1 MKFRAERSEFAEAAA
16 WALRTVGARATLP
29 ALSGVR
35 LEVAGD
41 RLTWASTDLE
51 TASEL
56 SMSVQAERD
65 GVALVP
71 GKLLG
76 DVVRSLP
83 QAGISAEVD
92 GDRLHLRCGR
102 AQFALRL
109 MPVEDF
115 PQLPS
120 PPEDAPVAV
129 MKTEEFARTVGQVAR
144 AASLD
149 DARPVLTGVS
159 LEATGDRLTAAA
171 TDSYR
176 LAVRT
181 VPWDQG
187 AEQTVLVPRRALEE
201 ARRSAEQLGSDV
213 RIVLEPSR
221 VTFVFAERRLTTN
234 LIEGKYPDF
243 RQLIPSGYERRLTVD
258 RAELT
263 EVVRRVAVVGDTNT
277 TTTPVTLHLSEDSV
291 RVTAGSGEVG
301 QAEESLPGR
310 LEGEDLQIAFNP
322 RYLSEGLEAA
332 GGDEVVFE
340 FRDEL
345 KPAVLRPAPAGRGE
359 EPAGEESA
367 GDEGETG
374 GQPTPPPEPV
384 ADFLYLL
391 MPVRL

>member
-1 MKFRAERSEFAEAAA
+1 MKFRAERTEFAEAAS

-35 LEVAGD
+35 LEVLGD
-41 RLTWASTDLE
+41 RLSLRSTDLE
-51 TASEL
+51 TSSEL
-56 SMSVQAERD
+56 SISVQADRD

-83 QAGISAEVD
+83 QQGVSAEVD
-92 GDRLHLRCGR
+92 GDRLHLKCGR
-102 AQFALRL
+102 AQFDLRL
-109 MPVEDF
+109 MPAEDF
-115 PQLPS
+115 PALPE
-120 PPEDAPVAV
+120 PAADAPVAV
-129 MKTEEFARTVGQVAR
+129 MKAEEFSRTVAQVAR

-159 LEATGDRLTAAA
+159 LEATADTLTAAA

-187 AEQTVLVPRRALEE
+187 TDQTVLVPRRALEE
-201 ARRSAEQLGSDV
+201 ARRSSEQLGGEV
-213 RIVLEPSR
+213 RIVLEPAR
-221 VTFVFAERRLTTN
+221 VTFTFGDRRLTTN
-234 LIEGKYPDF
+234 LIEGTFPDF
-243 RQLIPSGYERRLTVD
+243 RQLIPAGYERRLTVD

-263 EVVRRVAVVGDTNT
+263 EVVKRVAVVGDTNT
-277 TTTPVTLHLSEDSV
+277 AATPVTLHLTEDTV

-301 QAEESLPGR
+301 QAEESLPGT

-322 RYLSEGLEAA
+322 RYLTDGLDAT
-332 GGDEVVFE
+332 GGERVRFE

-345 KPAVLRPAPAGRGE
+345 KPAVLRPAPREGE
-359 EPAGEESA
+359 ET
-367 GDEGETG
+367 D
-374 GQPTPPPEPV
+374 PV
-384 ADFLYLL
+384 AGDFLYLL
-391 MPVRL
+391 MPVRV